1 MDSLQRRRTP
11 LWVPVARRE
20 PWETSLQAIS
30 CRNIREM
37 LCLLI
42 LRVHFAVYYFHL
54 LGGELFGKPVLKSV
68 KDIDHKVEGAVVVV
82 AAKFAVD
89 TVKDLM
95 ENGAKW
101 ITIITGGFKESK
113 TPEGI
118 AAQVYF
124 PPGCEG

>member
-1 MDSLQRRRTP
+1 MY
-11 LWVPVARRE
+11 
-20 PWETSLQAIS
+20 
-30 CRNIREM
+30 C
-37 LCLLI
+37 
-42 LRVHFAVYYFHL
+42 FHL

-89 TVKDLM
+89 TIKDLLK
-95 ENGAKW
+95 NGAKW

-118 AAQVYF
+118 AAQVYL
-124 PPGCEG
+124 PSVRES